1 MDMKEFTELLDDFGK
16 LSDDQISEKFY
27 DILDSLFDVIRKDV
41 STADKK
47 TEQDT
52 TNTET
57 VTEDTEI
64 AEDIADDNEPN
75 KTDCSECLVPDCTS
89 CDKKC
94 CREDKSCCTDTTY
107 DDEKNDYF
115 TRIGNI
121 LTDWIKPWVTYKDN
135 SSIVPRK
142 FDYEIDEVLKY
153 DIFDSSNDADINDR
167 IFDILDTA
175 VFKMLVVGHNKTCKL
190 TITWKLENDYTYT
203 FTFFWDPETCAFYGY
218 MNNYDPDSTQ
228 CLKYN
233 EQTRRFNT
241 LYKTELGDYI
251 KGVLSSETSCGKNT
265 SADTVDT
272 VSAETETTN
281 TADRVNAEATPV
293 ESRKDTAANIY
304 KRYNTP
310 RPIDRNSGE
319 IWDRI
324 IKATDQL
331 FDYGGYTPES
341 ANGETYAI
349 LFFPET
355 LLDEDGSLPDNTFDR
370 LNYDDYKDVLKTR
383 YGFPL
388 VTVLDKD
395 MSVGIDEPFIRC
407 YLK

>member
-16 LSDDQISEKFY
+16 LSDEQISEKFY

-41 STADKK
+41 KTAGKK

-57 VTEDTEI
+57 VTKDTETVEDTV
-64 AEDIADDNEPN
+64 DDNEQNEP
-75 KTDCSECLVPDCTS
+75 KCSECSVIDCAS

-94 CREDKSCCTDTTY
+94 CGEDKSCCTDTTY

-121 LTDWIKPWVTYKDN
+121 LTDWIKPWVTQYSDDKDN
-135 SSIVPRK
+135 SGVAPRK
-142 FDYEIDEVLKY
+142 FDYEINEVLKH
-153 DIFDSSNDADINDR
+153 DGFNVDSLNDKV
-167 IFDILDTA
+167 FDILDTA

-218 MNNYDPDSTQ
+218 MNNYTNSIR

-233 EQTRRFNT
+233 EQTRGFDT
-241 LYKTELGDYI
+241 LYKTELSDYI
-251 KGVLSSETSCGKNT
+251 KGVLSSETSCSKNT
-265 SADTVDT
+265 SADT

-281 TADRVNAEATPV
+281 TVDDVNTEVTPAK
-293 ESRKDTAANIY
+293 SRKDTAANIY
-304 KRYNTP
+304 KRYNTS
-310 RPIDRNSGE
+310 RPINHNSGE

-331 FDYGGYTPES
+331 FDYGDYTPES
-341 ANGETYAI
+341 ANGETYAV
-349 LFFPET
+349 LFFPQT
-355 LLDEDGSLPDNTFDR
+355 VLDEDDSLPDDTFDR

-388 VTVLDKD
+388 VTVLDED
-395 MSVGIDEPFIRC
+395 MSVGIDELFIRC